1 LHFLPVADLLTGY
14 PIDRRSNGR
23 FTSCKIALSSSLSLF
38 AGFKVEIAAR
48 R

>member
-1 LHFLPVADLLTGY
+1 LKMSIGSVA
-14 PIDRRSNGR
+14 
-23 FTSCKIALSSSLSLF
+23 SCKIALSSSLSLF